1 MGVMNLLSEWR
12 QARAEN
18 KVREHADKALATVL
32 GVRTTW
38 EGSQGYRQEL
48 AEIFEGF
55 SAPAG
60 AGFRE
65 LLKHPTVAALADAG
79 IRMASPLNTITQHER
94 TNHFVAEI
102 QDINE
107 RRALSNEWQT
117 TAAGHSL
124 QTREAAALVDTYLQL
139 PTPQQQEVFLDL
151 VAAARHRA
159 DINRQMNEE
168 LMQRHGKP
176 GPR

>member
-1 MGVMNLLSEWR
+1 MGLMNLLSEWR
-12 QARAEN
+12 QARVEN

-32 GVRTTW
+32 GVRATW
-38 EGSQGYRQEL
+38 AGSQGYRQEL

-65 LLKHPTVAALADAG
+65 LLNHPTVATLANAG
-79 IRMASPLNTITQHER
+79 IRMASPLNTITHQER
-94 TNHFVAEI
+94 NNHFVAEI

-107 RRALSNEWQT
+107 RRALSNEWRS
-117 TAAGHSL
+117 AWSGHPL
-124 QTREAAALVDTYLQL
+124 QTCEAAALVDTYLQL
-139 PTPQQQEVFLDL
+139 PTPHQQEVFLDL
-151 VAAARHRA
+151 VAAALHRA
-159 DINRQMNEE
+159 DINRQMNKE